1 MWKMNKKTLYNF
13 LAYLPA
19 IILLIIL
26 LIWFALT
33 SLSKT
38 IMILA
43 LLIILCLIFLWE
55 KYWINKSF
63 EVKNGEEKR
72 I

>member
-19 IILLIIL
+19 FIILIAL
-26 LIWFALT
+26 LIWVVLT

-43 LLIILCLIFLWE
+43 LLILICLIILWE
-55 KYWINKSF
+55 KYWIDKSF
-63 EVKNGEEKR
+63 EVKNACQKS
-72 I
+72 